1 MDATSKNHQR
11 QQSDREAEQHS
22 MVCDFWGALVSV
34 TLATERWS
42 GPGASRL
49 DRIALRYVEVAAEQ
63 RIRPLAEAVARGEID
78 LDRVRHAPEIEER
91 EVHALLDGAPK
102 LLESRAMANMI
113 QDVDVALLRD
123 PTFAQR
129 RAGLDRRNEAAE

>member
-1 MDATSKNHQR
+1 MEATSKNQQR
-11 QQSDREAEQHS
+11 QQSEREVEQHA
-22 MVCDFWGALVSV
+22 MVSDFWGALVSV

-42 GPGASRL
+42 GQGASRL

-78 LDRVRHAPEIEER
+78 LDRVRRAPEIEER
-91 EVHALLDGAPK
+91 EVHGLLDGAPK
-102 LLESRAMANMI
+102 LLESRTIANMI

-123 PTFAQR
+123 PAFAQR